1 MNSLLSVINEK
12 IMTPL
17 ENVDNIDQENIRT
30 LYFNEM
36 KNLLKLDSQL
46 DDREKTLKFFE
57 YEVILNIIQNDFGV
71 DFMTPN
77 FYNYMFMF
85 LNSLEELYRFCTK
98 KEISFIIN
106 RDNVEVCLT
115 SNLDNFNNLED

>member
-1 MNSLLSVINEK
+1 MNNLLSVINEK

-36 KNLLKLDSQL
+36 INLLKLDSEL
-46 DDREKTLKFFE
+46 EDREKTLKFFE

-77 FYNYMFMF
+77 FYNYMFLF
-85 LNSLEELYRFCTK
+85 LNSLEELYRYCTK

-106 RDNVEVCLT
+106 SDNVEVCLT
-115 SNLDNFNNLED
+115 SNLDNFSNLDE

>member
-46 DDREKTLKFFE
+46 EDREKTLKFFE

>member
-36 KNLLKLDSQL
+36 K
-46 DDREKTLKFFE
+46 
-57 YEVILNIIQNDFGV
+57 
-71 DFMTPN
+71 
-77 FYNYMFMF
+77 
-85 LNSLEELYRFCTK
+85 
-98 KEISFIIN
+98 
-106 RDNVEVCLT
+106 
-115 SNLDNFNNLED
+115 